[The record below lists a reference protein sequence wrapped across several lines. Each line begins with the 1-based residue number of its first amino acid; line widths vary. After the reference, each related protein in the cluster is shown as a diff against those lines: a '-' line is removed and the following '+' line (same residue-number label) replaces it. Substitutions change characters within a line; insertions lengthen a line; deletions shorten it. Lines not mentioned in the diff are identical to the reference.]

1 MGVINNAEDVLS
13 MSPAPK
19 VRQIEREAGAVT
31 NMPLVCVYHSPT
43 LQQLYPVQCAYQ
55 CKQWDRLGT
64 GTARRLRDHCAGLS
78 AITGLSWSLW
88 QRFEFLADRTKTV
101 ALMLQCCVRLSFV
114 CTECTSIV
122 VKRCDL
128 EQKLLLTARNF
139 RKLYM
144 INRLVPKWMTWP
156 WPLFRGRIK
165 VMSTIALH
173 STLNISESVRDRSL
187 VPMDHQ

>member
-1 MGVINNAEDVLS
+1 MLRTFYRCRQHQTCDKSREKPVLLQTC
-13 MSPAPK
+13 
-19 VRQIEREAGAVT
+19 RW
-31 NMPLVCVYHSPT
+31 CVYRPT
-43 LQQLYPVQCAYQ
+43 TVRHFSSFILYQ

-64 GTARRLRDHCAGLS
+64 ETERRLRDHCAGLS

-101 ALMLQCCVRLSFV
+101 ALMLQCCVRLSCV

-139 RKLYM
+139 RKSYM
-144 INRLVPKWMTWP
+144 INRLVPKWIIWP

-173 STLNISESVRDRSL
+173 STLNISESVRDRGL